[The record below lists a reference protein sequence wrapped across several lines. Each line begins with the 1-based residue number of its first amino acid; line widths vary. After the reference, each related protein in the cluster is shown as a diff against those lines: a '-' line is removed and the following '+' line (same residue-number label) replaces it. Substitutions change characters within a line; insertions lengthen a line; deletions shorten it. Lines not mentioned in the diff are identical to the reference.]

1 MLHTNGTFILSRM
14 FTLQQCFSDTGQ
26 ICERLLILLLIW
38 PQNAFNK
45 QVGLLLQL
53 KNVLIIGGG
62 KEKRKY

>member
-1 MLHTNGTFILSRM
+1 MLFPATIRGPDN
-14 FTLQQCFSDTGQ
+14 QD
-26 ICERLLILLLIW
+26 LLAKHSG
-38 PQNAFNK
+38 NNK